1 MNYLELLP
9 QDLRFYIAEFVPS
22 KPDRPLPYMNEY
34 KDVILDWYNKYRVT
48 DNSVYQN
55 YRQLYDRGIDSW
67 EVQYIKYGYF
77 WYARAV
83 PYYNLFID
91 HHTGQFRKIAKRK
104 VGRWIDASSYL
115 HGNIILNPWNM
126 LHHDLF

>member
-22 KPDRPLPYMNEY
+22 KSYKPLPYIKEY

-48 DNSVYQN
+48 NDSVYHN
-55 YRQLYDRGIDSW
+55 YRQLYDKGIDSW

-77 WYARAV
+77 W
-83 PYYNLFID
+83 
-91 HHTGQFRKIAKRK
+91 
-104 VGRWIDASSYL
+104 
-115 HGNIILNPWNM
+115 
-126 LHHDLF
+126 